1 MEKGNKQKT
10 KDRKRG
16 GRRGI
21 TATKD
26 HSPSSRRVEDL
37 NKAERIKGTG
47 YEDIPKV
54 EYASKV

>member
-1 MEKGNKQKT
+1 MGNRTKEKT

-21 TATKD
+21 TATKN
-26 HSPSSRRVEDL
+26 HSPSSRRVQVL

-47 YEDIPKV
+47 
-54 EYASKV
+54 

>member
-1 MEKGNKQKT
+1 MGKGNKEKK

-21 TATKD
+21 TATKN
-26 HSPSSRRVEDL
+26 HSPSSRRVEVL

-47 YEDIPKV
+47 
-54 EYASKV
+54 